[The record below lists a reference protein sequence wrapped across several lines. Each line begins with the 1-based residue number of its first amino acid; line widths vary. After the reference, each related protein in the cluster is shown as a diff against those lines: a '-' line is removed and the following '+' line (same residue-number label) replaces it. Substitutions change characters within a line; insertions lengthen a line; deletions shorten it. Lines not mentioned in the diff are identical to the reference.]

1 MRLRS
6 FLSFWI
12 LPIIHVAFLI
22 PVFIHHRMNLG
33 MLIFLIF
40 SGLAILYAY
49 FRAFKSTKEEISATS
64 LIIPIAVISGAVL
77 TYYMSIDLKLG
88 PVLATGI
95 SGLIGVYL
103 PCVFRHEWL
112 RAIPAPFYCGA
123 FVGMC
128 SPFIATGYPYLLL
141 AGAFSGVIYLL
152 IIDHFNGVG
161 GKLGSIAFAGVALV
175 SLISYLL

>member
-1 MRLRS
+1 
-6 FLSFWI
+6 
-12 LPIIHVAFLI
+12 
-22 PVFIHHRMNLG
+22 MNLG
-33 MLIFLIF
+33 MLIFLIV
-40 SGLAILYAY
+40 SGIAVFYAY
-49 FRAFKSTKEEISATS
+49 FRAFKSRTEETSTTS
-64 LIIPIAVISGAVL
+64 LIIPAAVISGALL

-88 PVLATGI
+88 PVLAAGI

-103 PCVFRHEWL
+103 PCVFRYDWL
-112 RAIPAPFYCGA
+112 KPIPAPFYCGA

-128 SPFIATGYPYLLL
+128 SPFIVTGYSYLLL

-161 GKLGSIAFAGVALV
+161 GKLGSIAFGGVALV